1 MRDPRSCIE
10 FLGLRDRAEQG
21 DIAHGFCQEV
31 DGAGLDRLDTGRD
44 IAVPGEKDDRPRHRA
59 LARQRLLQLE
69 PVQIGHRQIEHRAAR
84 QRRIV
89 LLQKFARRRERL
101 GFVTARFQ
109 QTRQCA
115 GHAGIVVNDEDR
127 ERSLKRHAIA
137 LPTDT
142 LVHRPARAE
151 SARRLWQLFCY
162 QRLSLN
168 RYFRIVC
175 NMACTGRG
183 CGLRAA
189 CRVSYHQ
196 PRCTG

>member
-10 FLGLRDRAEQG
+10 LLGLRDRAEQG

-31 DGAGLDRLDTGRD
+31 DGAGLDRLDAGRD
-44 IAVPGEKDDRPRHRA
+44 IAVPGKKDDRPRHRA

-101 GFVTARFQ
+101 GFITARFQ

-115 GHAGIVVNDEDR
+115 GHAGIVVNDEDG
-127 ERSLKRHAIA
+127 ERSLRRHAIA
-137 LPTDT
+137 PSDRYPNASVGSRRICAAFMATIPLPE
-142 LVHRPARAE
+142 AE
-151 SARRLWQLFCY
+151 FKSLFPV
-162 QRLSLN
+162 
-168 RYFRIVC
+168 VC
-175 NMACTGRG
+175 NMACTGKGDAACAR
-183 CGLRAA
+183 RAA
-189 CRVSYHQ
+189 SYHQ